1 MFFYCP
7 SLARMF
13 YYFCSI
19 TSDLLPLGYYPEAI
33 SFASWLLLRTSESS
47 TGRQRSFQPEPRRGV
62 HQSDRVQ
69 LAFERILRNRLL
81 GERLKGEEQL
91 ALLCTTLLSDFFVD
105 VS

>member
-1 MFFYCP
+1 MV
-7 SLARMF
+7 
-13 YYFCSI
+13 YYFCSV

-47 TGRQRSFQPEPRRGV
+47 TGRQRSFQPEPSRGV
-62 HQSDRVQ
+62 DQSDRVQ